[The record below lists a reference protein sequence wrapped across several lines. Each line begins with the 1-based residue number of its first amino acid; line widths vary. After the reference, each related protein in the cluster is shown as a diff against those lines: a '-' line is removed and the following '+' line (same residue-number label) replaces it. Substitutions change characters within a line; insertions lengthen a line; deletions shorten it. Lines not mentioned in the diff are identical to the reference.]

1 MSIFTYMFTNWAQV
15 WSLLLEHIQLTALAV
30 GIAILIGVPIGILIS
45 YKRWL
50 DKPVLSFANLVQA
63 IPSMALL
70 GFAIPIFGIGKLPA
84 IIIVILYSLLPI
96 IKNTYTGITQ
106 ISPQMIEAAMGIGM
120 TRWQILR
127 KIQFPLTLPIL
138 MAGVRIS
145 AVTAVGLMTI
155 AAFIG
160 AGGLGYLVFSGIQTV
175 NNGQIMAGA
184 LPACILALV
193 LDWLLS
199 LVEELVTPIS
209 LQPNAL
215 KNRDTIKRK
224 HKKQKATL
232 VIATLLVLGLLFNS
246 LLGEFNKNK
255 NVFRVASKQFT
266 EQLILGN
273 LVADVLEAK
282 TDLKVERHLNLGGTN
297 VCFAA
302 IDANEIDMYVDY
314 SGTLYTEVLDNPP
327 ISDVDKVYDVSK
339 KELQKKYNL
348 TALKQMN
355 FNNTYAMAIKQ
366 SLANKYKISKL
377 SDLKVYG
384 GMLRAGTTLEFLN
397 RADGMEGLEHA
408 YNFKFNSTKGL
419 DGASRYVAQQ
429 SNDIDI
435 IDAFATDGLL
445 KKFKLVVLKDD
456 KHFFPPYY
464 AVPLVRSEVLKKHPE
479 IIKPIEQLGALL
491 DDETMQNLNYQV
503 DELGKNPETVAHNFL
518 VKNGLITQK

>member
-1 MSIFTYMFTNWAQV
+1 MSIFTYMFANWPQV
-15 WSLLLEHIQLTALAV
+15 WTLLLEHIQLTALAV

-50 DKPVLSFANLVQA
+50 GKPVLSLANLVQA

-70 GFAIPIFGIGKLPA
+70 GFAIPLLGIGKLPA

-96 IKNTYTGITQ
+96 IKNTYTGVTQ

-209 LQPNAL
+209 LQPEAL
-215 KNRDTIKRK
+215 KNRNTITRKRR
-224 HKKQKATL
+224 KQKTAL
-232 VIATLLVLGLLFNS
+232 AIASLIVIGLLFNS
-246 LLGEFNKNK
+246 LLSEFNRNK
-255 NVFRVASKQFT
+255 DVFRIGSKNYT
-266 EQLILGN
+266 EQIILGN
-273 LVADVLEAK
+273 LVGDLLEAK
-282 TDLKVERHLNLGGTN
+282 TNLKVERHLNLGGTN
-297 VCFAA
+297 VCFSA
-302 IDANEIDMYVDY
+302 ITSDEIDMYIDY
-314 SGTLYTEVLDNPP
+314 SGTLYTEMLDNKP
-327 ISDVDKVYDVSK
+327 ISDVKKVYDISK
-339 KELQKKYNL
+339 RDIQKEFNITL
-348 TALKQMN
+348 LKQMN
-355 FNNTYAMAIKQ
+355 FNNTYTMAIKQ
-366 SLANKYKISKL
+366 SLANKYNIFKI

-397 RADGMEGLEHA
+397 RADGMAGLTSA
-408 YNFKFNSTKGL
+408 YGFKFKSVKGL
-419 DGASRYVAQQ
+419 DGASRYVALQ
-429 SNDIDI
+429 SDDVDLV
-435 IDAFATDGLL
+435 DAYSTDGLL

-456 KHFFPPYY
+456 EHFFPPYY

-479 IIKPIEQLGALL
+479 IIKPIGQLGTLL
-491 DDETMQNLNYQV
+491 DDKTMQDLNYQV
-503 DELGKNPETVAHNFL
+503 DELGKSPKTVAHNFL
-518 VKNGLITQK
+518 VEKGLITQK

>member
-1 MSIFTYMFTNWAQV
+1 MNIFTYMFANWSQV
-15 WSLLLEHIQLTALAV
+15 FTLLIEHIQLTALAV
-30 GIAILIGVPIGILIS
+30 GIAIFVGVPIGILIS

-50 DKPVLSFANLVQA
+50 GKPVLSFANLVQA

-70 GFAIPIFGIGKLPA
+70 GFAIPVFGIGPLPA
-84 IIIVILYSLLPI
+84 VIIVILYSLLPI

-106 ISPQMIEAAMGIGM
+106 ISPQMIESAAGIGM
-120 TRWQILR
+120 TKWQILR

-209 LQPNAL
+209 LQPEAL
-215 KNRDTIKRK
+215 KNRDTITRKR
-224 HKKQKATL
+224 KKQKIALAVASL
-232 VIATLLVLGLLFNS
+232 VVVSLLFNS
-246 LLGEFNKNK
+246 LLGHFNRDK
-255 NVFRVASKQFT
+255 NVFRIGSKNFT
-266 EQLILGN
+266 EQMILGN
-273 LVADVLEAK
+273 LIGDLLEAK

-297 VCFAA
+297 VCFSA
-302 IDANEIDMYVDY
+302 IDSNEIDMYVDY
-314 SGTLYTEVLDNPP
+314 SGTLYTEVLANPP
-327 ISDVDKVYDVSK
+327 ISDVQKVYDVSK
-339 KELQKKYNL
+339 KDLQESHNL
-348 TALKQMN
+348 TLLKQMK
-355 FNNTYAMAIKQ
+355 FNNTYAMAITQ
-366 SLANKYKISKL
+366 TLADKYKISKL
-377 SDLKVYG
+377 SDLTSSG

-397 RADGMEGLEHA
+397 RADGMKGLETA
-408 YNFKFNSTKGL
+408 YNFKFKSAKGL

-429 SNDIDI
+429 SGAVDVV
-435 IDAFATDGLL
+435 DAFATDGLV

-464 AVPLVRSEVLKKHPE
+464 AVPLVRSEVLKQHPE
-479 IIKPIEQLGALL
+479 IVKPIEELGALL
-491 DDETMQNLNYQV
+491 DDNTMQQLNYQV
-503 DELGKNPETVAHNFL
+503 DEMGKNPETVAHEFL
-518 VKNGLITQK
+518 VEKGLIEK

>member
-1 MSIFTYMFTNWAQV
+1 MSIFTYMFANWSQV
-15 WSLLLEHIQLTALAV
+15 WKLLLEHIQLTALAV
-30 GIAILIGVPIGILIS
+30 SIAIIIGVPIGILIS

-50 DKPVLSFANLVQA
+50 GKPVLSFANLVQA

-70 GFAIPIFGIGKLPA
+70 GFAIPFFGIGPLPA
-84 IIIVILYSLLPI
+84 VIIVILYSLLPI

-106 ISPQMIEAAMGIGM
+106 ISPQMIESATGIGM
-120 TRWQILR
+120 TKWQILR

-175 NNGQIMAGA
+175 NDGQIMAGA

-215 KNRDTIKRK
+215 KNRDTITRKRQ
-224 HKKQKATL
+224 KQKTALAVASL
-232 VIATLLVLGLLFNS
+232 VVVSLLFNS
-246 LLGEFNKNK
+246 LWVAFNKDK
-255 NVFRVASKQFT
+255 NVFRVGSKNFT
-266 EQLILGN
+266 EQMILGN
-273 LVADVLEAK
+273 LISDILEAK

-297 VCFAA
+297 VIFGA
-302 IDANEIDMYVDY
+302 IDSNEIDMYVDY
-314 SGTLYTEVLDNPP
+314 TGTLYTEVLDNPP
-327 ISDVDKVYDVSK
+327 ISDVKKVYDTSK
-339 KELQKKYNL
+339 KSIQEKYNL
-348 TALKQMN
+348 TLLKPMS
-355 FNNTYAMAIKQ
+355 FNNTYAMAIKET
-366 SLANKYKISKL
+366 LAKKYNISKL
-377 SDLKVYG
+377 SDLKTYG

-397 RADGMEGLEHA
+397 RADGMEGLEHT
-408 YNFKFNSTKGL
+408 YDFKFKSAKGL

-429 SNDIDI
+429 SDDIDI
-435 IDAFATDGLL
+435 VDAFSTDGLL

-464 AVPLVRSEVLKKHPE
+464 GVPLVRSDVLKKHPE
-479 IIKPIEQLGALL
+479 IVKPIEELGALL
-491 DDETMQNLNYQV
+491 DDNTMQQLNYQV
-503 DELGKNPETVAHNFL
+503 DEMGKSPETVAHEFL
-518 VKNGLITQK
+518 LKNGLISEK